1 MPVFIFLQQ
10 SASQVKIWWFIKRHA
25 LHIIFQN
32 SKKLIKLFLKS
43 RPFCSDTYLAIM
55 EKHICMMAD
64 LHVRAH
70 FIYEHILH
78 SIKLQAQQIIIKNK
92 NKNKTLVEFFFF
104 SSLFYFYWGKALWWK
119 VNYFV
124 GTYVSVSLQL

>member
-1 MPVFIFLQQ
+1 
-10 SASQVKIWWFIKRHA
+10 
-25 LHIIFQN
+25 
-32 SKKLIKLFLKS
+32 LIKLFLKS

-70 FIYEHILH
+70 FVHEHILH

-92 NKNKTLVEFFFF
+92 NKNKTFVGLFFFI
-104 SSLFYFYWGKALWWK
+104 LVLLLLGQGPMVEGKLLCR
-119 VNYFV
+119 YICLC
-124 GTYVSVSLQL
+124 VSAIVIWINDHL